1 MNRRR
6 YNMLPRLP
14 SGMTTPTT
22 ASGDRHHPTNGS
34 SHITCS
40 KIHHRSIVITSVASS
55 MASNIHSCPSRRP
68 RADRRLAVVMPTGKT
83 GWFVLKGQTVERP
96 MVVGRT
102 KASNS
107 SGSKEIVLYV
117 VILVTVHLIACS
129 VAACKP

>member
-1 MNRRR
+1 
-6 YNMLPRLP
+6 MLPRLP
-14 SGMTTPTT
+14 SGMTTLTT

-34 SHITCS
+34 NHVTCH
-40 KIHHRSIVITSVASS
+40 KINSCSIVITSVASS
-55 MASNIHSCPSRRP
+55 TASNVHSSPSRRP

-107 SGSKEIVLYV
+107 SGSREIVLYV
-117 VILVTVHLIACS
+117 VVLVTVHLIARS
-129 VAACKP
+129 VVACRPW

>member
-1 MNRRR
+1 MSCRH

-22 ASGDRHHPTNGS
+22 ASGDRLHPTNGS
-34 SHITCS
+34 SHVICLEINS
-40 KIHHRSIVITSVASS
+40 HFVIITSMASS
-55 MASNIHSCPSRRP
+55 MGSNVPSSPSCRP

-96 MVVGRT
+96 MLVGRT

-107 SGSKEIVLYV
+107 SGSREIVLYV
-117 VILVTVHLIACS
+117 VVLVTVHLIAHS
-129 VAACKP
+129 MVACRP